1 MSSLSM
7 LEKHLIQLHLDECN
21 IDGKFNYDIFMDKVE
36 NGLPLKI
43 VLNYLTENVKLKN
56 FNICTDLTLRG
67 VLKDYG

>member
-7 LEKHLIQLHLDECN
+7 LEKHLIQLHLDDCN
-21 IDGKFNYDIFMDKVE
+21 IDGKFNYDVFRRKVE

-43 VLNYLTENVKLKN
+43 VLNYLANDIKLKN

-67 VLKDYG
+67 VLKDYE